1 VDSRNNKT
9 RRFEVTPCVMLVA
22 LDDADASLC
31 ANLVKPL
38 SAPNPVSVMRV
49 AHIRGACERMLV
61 TRPLIVVYSEVLRLG
76 DQALLRERAEDIM
89 AEVVV
94 LPRIIDP
101 DALKQALLH
110 ALVQANLKLG

>member
-1 VDSRNNKT
+1 MDPRNNKT

-22 LDDADASLC
+22 LDDGDAGVC
-31 ANLVKPL
+31 ANLIKPL

-61 TRPLIVVYSEVLRLG
+61 TRPLIVIFSEVLRPG

-94 LPRIIDP
+94 LPRIIDAN
-101 DALKQALLH
+101 ALKQALLH
-110 ALVQANLKLG
+110 ALVQANLKSG